1 MQGLATPGQDC
12 RGVGNKVYHVTS
24 ATLHHEHVFRYFN
37 RGRIVVQSMRREND
51 AGNVETLAF
60 VVMPDHFHWLLALSG
75 RRSLSRTVRAM
86 KSNAARRINS
96 ATGRKGRLWQTG
108 FRDRAF
114 GRDDDLARIASYIV
128 ANPLRAGL
136 VDSMHEYPL
145 WDVKWL

>member
-1 MQGLATPGQDC
+1 
-12 RGVGNKVYHVTS
+12 
-24 ATLHHEHVFRYFN
+24 
-37 RGRIVVQSMRREND
+37 MRREND

-75 RRSLSRTVRAM
+75 RRSLSRTVKTM
-86 KSNAARRINS
+86 KSYSARRINS
-96 ATGRKGRLWQTG
+96 GRINSVTGRKGQLWQTG

-114 GRDDDLARIASYIV
+114 GREDDLARIASYIV

-136 VDSMHEYPL
+136 VDSMREYPL